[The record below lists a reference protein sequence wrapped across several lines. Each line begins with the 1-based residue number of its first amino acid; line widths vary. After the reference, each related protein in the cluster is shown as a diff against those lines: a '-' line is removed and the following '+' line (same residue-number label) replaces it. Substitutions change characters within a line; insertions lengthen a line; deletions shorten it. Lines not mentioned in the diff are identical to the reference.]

1 MSSSDCVAKE
11 NECNDS
17 EGNRVRSS
25 PNAIIGEAGADGPD
39 PEGRREVGG
48 VMCSDDARWEARLE
62 PGSLGVG
69 CWRIRRSPEAPRPCS
84 CSGFRGDLV
93 ILSIWPASKLI
104 RFVVSMFA
112 SRAPAA
118 CDSRFPVLLFFG
130 RKTLS
135 EANRR
140 VGCMADIESS

>member
-1 MSSSDCVAKE
+1 MTVPAK
-11 NECNDS
+11 
-17 EGNRVRSS
+17 
-25 PNAIIGEAGADGPD
+25 PP
-39 PEGRREVGG
+39 
-48 VMCSDDARWEARLE
+48 
-62 PGSLGVG
+62 
-69 CWRIRRSPEAPRPCS
+69 PCYM
-84 CSGFRGDLV
+84 FPPTHLV